1 MAKTDKIKELLTRGV
16 EEIIVKKHLENTLK
30 SGNKLRVKFGID
42 PTTPFIHLGHTVPI
56 RKLKQFQQLGHKIVF
71 LVGNYTA
78 RIGDPSEKEK
88 TRPSL
93 SKEQVK
99 KNAETYFEQ
108 AFKILDKNKTEV
120 HMQSEWY
127 DKFDLEKIIRL
138 LSKSTLRQIMTHE
151 TFRKRI
157 KKDQPLGLHELI
169 YPLLQGYDSIALK
182 ADVEVGSI
190 DQKFNLLMGRE
201 LQKKQ
206 DMPPQDVL
214 ITKYLI
220 GVDGKEKMSKTLG
233 NYIAILDKPDQM
245 YGRIMSIPDSL
256 ILSYFELATD
266 ISLEEIKELEKDM
279 KNKKINPR
287 DLKSKLAK
295 EIVTMYH
302 SKKKAIEAEKEF
314 NRIFRE
320 QKTPSQMPKIKIS
333 DVRCQMSDLL
343 VKTKLA
349 PSKSEAKRLITQ
361 GGVKIDNKLIN
372 DPNKKIKPENGMV
385 VQVGKRRFV
394 RIKT

>member
-16 EEIIVKKHLENTLK
+16 EEVIVKKHLENALK
-30 SGNKLRVKFGID
+30 LGKKLRVKFGID

-71 LVGNYTA
+71 LVGDYTA

-93 SKEQVK
+93 SKDQVE

-108 AFKILDKNKTEV
+108 AFKILDKNKTEI

-127 DKFDLEKIIRL
+127 DKFNLEKIIRL
-138 LSKSTLRQIMTHE
+138 LSKSTFRQMMTHE

-169 YPLLQGYDSIALK
+169 YPLLQGYDSIALE
-182 ADVEVGSI
+182 ADVEIGSI

-206 DMPPQDVL
+206 GIPSQDVL
-214 ITKYLI
+214 ITEYLI
-220 GVDGKEKMSKTLG
+220 GIGGKEKMSKTLG
-233 NYIAILDKPDQM
+233 NHIAILDKPDQM
-245 YGRIMSIPDSL
+245 YGKIMSIPDSL
-256 ILSYFELATD
+256 ILSYFKLATD
-266 ISLEEIKELEKDM
+266 ISLEEIREIEEDLKQ
-279 KNKKINPR
+279 KKINAR
-287 DLKSKLAK
+287 DLKARLAK

-302 SKKKAIEAEKEF
+302 SKKKASEAQKEF

-320 QKTPSQMPKIKIS
+320 QKTPRQMPKIKVS
-333 DVRCQMSDLL
+333 GVRCQMSDLL

-349 PSKSEAKRLITQ
+349 PSKSEAKRLIMQ
-361 GGVKIDNKLIN
+361 GGVKVDNKLIN

>member
-1 MAKTDKIKELLTRGV
+1 MTKTEKIKELLMRGV
-16 EEIIVKKHLENTLK
+16 EEIIVKSHLENALK
-30 SGNKLRVKFGID
+30 SGKKLRVKFGID

-88 TRPSL
+88 TRPAL
-93 SKEQVK
+93 SQQQVE
-99 KNAETYFEQ
+99 KNAKTYFKQ

-127 DKFDLEKIIRL
+127 DKFNLEKIIRL
-138 LSKSTLRQIMTHE
+138 LSKSTFRQIMTHE

-206 DMPPQDVL
+206 GMPPQDVF
-214 ITKYLI
+214 ITKYLMGI
-220 GVDGKEKMSKTLG
+220 DGKEKMSKTLG
-233 NYIAILDKPDQM
+233 NYIAILDKPNQI
-245 YGRIMSIPDSL
+245 YGKIMSIPDSL

-266 ISLEEIKELEKDM
+266 ISLKEIREIEEYLKQ
-279 KNKKINPR
+279 KKINAR
-287 DLKSKLAK
+287 DLKARLAR

-333 DVRCQMSDLL
+333 DIRCQISDLL
-343 VKTKLA
+343 VKTKLVS
-349 PSKSEAKRLITQ
+349 SKSEAKRLIRQ
-361 GGVKIDNKLIN
+361 GGIRIDNKVID

-394 RIKT
+394 KIKM

>member
-1 MAKTDKIKELLTRGV
+1 MTKTEKIKELLTRGV
-16 EEIIVKKHLENTLK
+16 EEIIVKKHLENALR
-30 SGNKLRVKFGID
+30 SGKKLRVKFGID

-56 RKLKQFQQLGHKIVF
+56 RKLRQFQQLGHKIVF
-71 LVGNYTA
+71 LVGDYTA
-78 RIGDPSEKEK
+78 RIGDPSGKEK
-88 TRPSL
+88 TRPAL
-93 SKEQVK
+93 SQQQVE
-99 KNAETYFEQ
+99 KNAKTYFKQ
-108 AFKILDKNKTEV
+108 AFKILDGKKTEV

-127 DKFDLEKIIRL
+127 DKFDLEKTIRL
-138 LSKSTLRQIMTHE
+138 LSESTFKQIMTHE

-157 KKDQPLGLHELI
+157 KKDHPLGLHELI

-206 DMPPQDVL
+206 SMPPQDVF
-214 ITKYLI
+214 ITKYLMGI
-220 GVDGKEKMSKTLG
+220 DGKEKMGKTLG
-233 NYIAILDKPDQM
+233 NYIAILDKPNQI
-245 YGRIMSIPDSL
+245 YGKIMSIPDSL

-266 ISLEEIKELEKDM
+266 TSLEEIEELEKDM
-279 KNKKINPR
+279 KNNKVNPR
-287 DLKSKLAK
+287 DLKAKLAK

-302 SKKKAIEAEKEF
+302 SKKEALEAEKEF
-314 NRIFRE
+314 NRVFKE
-320 QKTPSQMPKIKIS
+320 QKTPSQIPKITIS

-343 VKTKLA
+343 VKTKLVS
-349 PSKSEAKRLITQ
+349 SKSEAKRLIRQ
-361 GGVKIDNKLIN
+361 GGVKIDNKVIN

-394 RIKT
+394 RVKT

>member
-1 MAKTDKIKELLTRGV
+1 
-16 EEIIVKKHLENTLK
+16 
-30 SGNKLRVKFGID
+30 
-42 PTTPFIHLGHTVPI
+42 VPI

-71 LVGNYTA
+71 LVGDYTA

-93 SKEQVK
+93 SKDQVE

-108 AFKILDKNKTEV
+108 AFKILDKNKTEI

-127 DKFDLEKIIRL
+127 DKFNLEKIIRL
-138 LSKSTLRQIMTHE
+138 LSKSTFRQMMTHE

-169 YPLLQGYDSIALK
+169 YPLLQGYDSIALE
-182 ADVEVGSI
+182 ADVEIGSI
-190 DQKFNLLMGRE
+190 DQKFNLLMGRK
-201 LQKKQ
+201 LQEKEGA
-206 DMPPQDVL
+206 PPQDIF
-214 ITKYLI
+214 ITKYLMGI
-220 GVDGKEKMSKTLG
+220 DGKEKMSKTLG
-233 NYIAILDKPDQM
+233 NHIAILDKPDQM
-245 YGRIMSIPDSL
+245 YGKIMSIPDSL
-256 ILSYFELATD
+256 ILSYFKLATD
-266 ISLEEIKELEKDM
+266 ISLEEIREIEEDLKQ
-279 KNKKINPR
+279 KKINAR
-287 DLKSKLAK
+287 DLKARLAK

-302 SKKKAIEAEKEF
+302 SKKKASEAQKEF

-320 QKTPSQMPKIKIS
+320 QKTPRQMPKIKVS
-333 DVRCQMSDLL
+333 GVRCQMSDLL
-343 VKTKLA
+343 VKTRLA

-361 GGVKIDNKLIN
+361 GGVRIDNEVIN